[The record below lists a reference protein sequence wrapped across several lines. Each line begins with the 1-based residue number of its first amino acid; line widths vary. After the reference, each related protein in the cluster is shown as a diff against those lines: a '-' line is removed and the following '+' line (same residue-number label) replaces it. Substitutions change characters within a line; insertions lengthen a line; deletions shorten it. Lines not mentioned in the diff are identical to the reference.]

1 MPCMHCGQAHY
12 SSKCKD
18 LARPPD
24 GFSKE
29 NGGGGHGGDEE
40 DDMIKGPLS
49 PRGGQIGSQGDESPS
64 KLRALAP
71 CYHASPNRPSNV
83 AV

>member
-1 MPCMHCGQAHY
+1 MHCGEAHW
-12 SSKCKD
+12 SSRCRSI
-18 LARPPD
+18 ARPPD

-40 DDMIKGPLS
+40 DDTANFTAPWCQRGAQNGS
-49 PRGGQIGSQGDESPS
+49 RDDGFQSTPRGRI
-64 KLRALAP
+64 
-71 CYHASPNRPSNV
+71 PSNHAFPNKPSSA

>member
-1 MPCMHCGQAHY
+1 MHCGQAHY

-40 DDMIKGPLS
+40 DDTVGFTDPSSLH
-49 PRGGQIGSQGDESPS
+49 GGQNGSQGDESPS
-64 KLRALAP
+64 KLRVP
-71 CYHASPNRPSNV
+71 TPSNRVSPNRPSNV